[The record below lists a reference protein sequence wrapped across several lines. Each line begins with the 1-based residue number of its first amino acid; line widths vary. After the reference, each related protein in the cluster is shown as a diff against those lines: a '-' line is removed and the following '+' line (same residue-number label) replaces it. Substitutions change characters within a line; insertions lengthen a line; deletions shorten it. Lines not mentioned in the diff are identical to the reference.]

1 MELIDKMFQFPH
13 TGKIQLM
20 RDIIDGRFTVFQFPL
35 TGKIQ
40 YINAIISTVAKVS
53 IPTHG

>member
-13 TGKIQLM
+13 TGKIQRKEL
-20 RDIIDGRFTVFQFPL
+20 IQLQILGVFQFPH

-40 YINAIISTVAKVS
+40 GTVEFIVEEELVS